1 MNIRRLVLPAAL
13 VAGLGFACASEAQAS
28 PVPSARVTSANFGG
42 VRVGGGV
49 GVGFPIGG
57 HYYSAYQPGY
67 WTTQT
72 VQVLVPVQVPM
83 QVQDRIIGTDING
96 NPIWSYRTVMQTQMQ
111 PQWVTQQVW
120 VPGHYHGRYLQPRGH
135 VGLGIRFR

>member
-28 PVPSARVTSANFGG
+28 PVVPSARVTSANLGG
-42 VRVGGGV
+42 VHVRGGV
-49 GVGFPIGG
+49 GVGFPIG
-57 HYYSAYQPGY
+57 HPHSTYHPGY

-72 VQVLVPVQVPM
+72 VQVMVPIQVQVQVPDHIDGYD
-83 QVQDRIIGTDING
+83 VYGR
-96 NPIWSYRTVMQTQMQ
+96 PIWHYRTEIRTQYQ

-120 VPGHYHGRYLQPRGH
+120 VPGHTHSHYHGSGF
-135 VGLGIRFR
+135 VGVGARFR